1 MSKLPKTPE
10 LPELPATTPSVS
22 SESINDNTISLITKL
37 TEYSP
42 YICIILSILLIIS
55 IIINLISG
63 GSSDETQNNQ
73 ISYSGN
79 KGLDTIWKEAEGDK
93 VSSNA
98 ILTSQLNISTD
109 EYSCKYDIQYG
120 LDGQPDYRRVDCI
133 DGCSIIPSSSET
145 GDEGGGGDTGDDSR
159 TDNEK
164 FCDQFRYIPEEGVE
178 GSLLTTLLDS
188 DYISERNL
196 NNPTNEQEGDNQD
209 GGGEDT
215 GGDGGD

>member
-1 MSKLPKTPE
+1 MSNLPKTPE
-10 LPELPATTPSVS
+10 LPISTTTPSVS
-22 SESINDNTISLITKL
+22 SESLNDNTISLITKL

-42 YICIILSILLIIS
+42 YICIVLSILLIIS

-133 DGCSIIPSSSET
+133 DGCSIIPSPSET
-145 GDEGGGGDTGDDSR
+145 GDEGGEDTEGDSR

-178 GSLLTTLLDS
+178 GSLLTTLLDN

-209 GGGEDT
+209 GGEDT
-215 GGDGGD
+215 GGD

>member
-10 LPELPATTPSVS
+10 LPISTTTPSVS
-22 SESINDNTISLITKL
+22 SESLNDNTISLITKL

-42 YICIILSILLIIS
+42 YICIVLSILLIIS

-133 DGCSIIPSSSET
+133 DGCSIIPSPGET
-145 GDEGGGGDTGDDSR
+145 GGEDEEDTGDDSR
-159 TDNEK
+159 TDNQK

-196 NNPTNEQEGDNQD
+196 NNPTNEQEGDEQ
-209 GGGEDT
+209 GEGEDT

>member
-1 MSKLPKTPE
+1 MSNLPKPPE
-10 LPELPATTPSVS
+10 ISSLPTNTPSVS
-22 SESINDNTISLITKL
+22 SESLNNNTISLITKI

-63 GSSDETQNNQ
+63 DSSDESQNNQ
-73 ISYSGN
+73 ISYNGN
-79 KGLDTIWKEAEGDK
+79 KGLDTIWKEAEGEK

-120 LDGQPDYRRVDCI
+120 LDGRPDYRRVDCI
-133 DGCSIIPSSSET
+133 DGCSIIPPTET
-145 GDEGGGGDTGDDSR
+145 GDEDGEDEDSDNR
-159 TDNEK
+159 SDNEK
-164 FCDQFRYIPEEGVE
+164 FCDQFRYIPEEDVE

-209 GGGEDT
+209 TGEDGEDT
-215 GGDGGD
+215 GGD